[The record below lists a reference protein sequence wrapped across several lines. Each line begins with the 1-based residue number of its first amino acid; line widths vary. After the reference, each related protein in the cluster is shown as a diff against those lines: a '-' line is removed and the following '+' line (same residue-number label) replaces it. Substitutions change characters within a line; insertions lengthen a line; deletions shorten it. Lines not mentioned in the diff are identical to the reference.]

1 MGLSNVRPTSGE
13 LTAIR
18 WEVTDRVATV
28 WLHRPHRHNA
38 WTGTMHTEF
47 RQVMADLEHRDD
59 VRAVV
64 VTGTPPAFCVGGDS
78 KALTDHGE
86 RGGYDSGLP
95 AEPATPGGGDRLDA
109 DMAWQLG
116 YRLPIIAAVNGACAG
131 VGLSLV
137 LFCDLRFVAAAAK
150 LTTAAPKLG
159 LPAEYGASWMLP
171 RLVGVTR
178 ANDLLL
184 SGRVVTGAETA
195 DWGLWNGVEAD
206 GEATL
211 EAARALRSPARG
223 DRRPERR
230 HDDQAPD
237 RRRSPAPR
245 SRRLGHRFTPPPRRS
260 DGHRRVPRRRRRP
273 HREAP
278 THLLSDEIPAHPS
291 RHNLIT
297 PPAMRFRPTPHA
309 TTSSHHQR

>member
-1 MGLSNVRPTSGE
+1 MSDASPTASSGE

-18 WEVTDRVATV
+18 WEIADRVATV

-38 WTGTMHTEF
+38 WTGTMHAEY
-47 RQVMADLEHRDD
+47 RQVMADLEPRDD

-78 KALTDHGE
+78 TALSGHGE

-95 AEPATPGGGDRLDA
+95 AEPARPGGGDRLEA

-131 VGLSLV
+131 VGLSLA
-137 LFCDLRFVAAAAK
+137 LFCDLRFVSATAK

-178 ANDLLL
+178 ASDLLL
-184 SGRVVTGAETA
+184 SGRVVTGEETA
-195 DWGLWNGVEAD
+195 GWGLWNGVEAD
-206 GEATL
+206 GRATL
-211 EAARALRSPARG
+211 AAALGYGRLLADTVGPNAVTMTKCQIAA
-223 DRRPERR
+223 DLLR
-230 HDDQAPD
+230 HD
-237 RRRSPAPR
+237 PAA
-245 SRRLGHRFTPPPRRS
+245 SVVDSLRLLDEAMGTAEYREGVAALLEKRPPS
-260 DGHRRVPRRRRRP
+260 
-273 HREAP
+273 
-278 THLLSDEIPAHPS
+278 
-291 RHNLIT
+291 
-297 PPAMRFRPTPHA
+297 F
-309 TTSSHHQR
+309 

>member
-1 MGLSNVRPTSGE
+1 VGLNDRSPSGGE

-18 WEVTDRVATV
+18 WEIADRVATV

-47 RQVMADLEHRDD
+47 RQVMADLEPRDD

-95 AEPATPGGGDRLDA
+95 PEPAQPGGGPGLDA
-109 DMAWQLG
+109 DIVWQLG

-131 VGLSLV
+131 IGLSLV
-137 LFCDLRFVAAAAK
+137 LFCDLRFIAADAK

-195 DWGLWNGVEAD
+195 HWGLWNGVEAD
-206 GEATL
+206 GEAAL
-211 EAARALRSPARG
+211 AAAQAYGRQLAATTGPNAVTMTKRQTAHDLVHNDPATSV
-223 DRRPERR
+223 
-230 HDDQAPD
+230 AN
-237 RRRSPAPR
+237 S
-245 SRRLGHRFTPPPRRS
+245 L
-260 DGHRRVPRRRRRP
+260 
-273 HREAP
+273 
-278 THLLSDEIPAHPS
+278 HLLDEAMGTAEY
-291 RHNLIT
+291 REGVAALT
-297 PPAMRFRPTPHA
+297 EKRPPNF
-309 TTSSHHQR
+309 